1 MAKAK
6 GRPFLEILA
15 SALNEDYRFPILE
28 AFAFLYAL
36 GTFALANLS
45 TMMSQTTATG
55 EVAAYTLTGSLLGIP
70 LFIFLILIFKN
81 IAYGLGSDIEKG
93 VIQTLFSYPLK
104 RRSILSAKLLSA
116 LGFSLVLFFSI
127 QVSALYIIA
136 PGIVMP
142 YLGTVLLTYAA
153 SLSFP
158 LFVAGLILLVT
169 LVLRR
174 GGIAL
179 VTGIMLYFA
188 MSIVQGLL
196 SFVAYATNSIL
207 GLQIISVLSPNVALG
222 TYYRILESSPLGQP
236 WTPGFTEVL
245 GYVGASYAIVVLVF
259 LLGYAY
265 FTRRMNL

>member
-1 MAKAK
+1 
-6 GRPFLEILA
+6 
-15 SALNEDYRFPILE
+15 
-28 AFAFLYAL
+28 
-36 GTFALANLS
+36 
-45 TMMSQTTATG
+45 
-55 EVAAYTLTGSLLGIP
+55 
-70 LFIFLILIFKN
+70 
-81 IAYGLGSDIEKG
+81 
-93 VIQTLFSYPLK
+93 
-104 RRSILSAKLLSA
+104 
-116 LGFSLVLFFSI
+116 
-127 QVSALYIIA
+127 LYIIA

-179 VTGIMLYFA
+179 VAGIMLYFA

-196 SFVAYATNSIL
+196 SFVAYATKSIL

-222 TYYRILESSPLGQP
+222 TYYGILQSSPLGQP
-236 WTPGFTEVL
+236 WTPSFTEVL
-245 GYVGASYAIVVLVF
+245 GYVGASYAITVLVF